1 MTKEQIMNTYA
12 IEQGFESWYDFACNY
27 KSKGYSTHSFL
38 EHQNKVT
45 DLIQE
50 ELKKKI
56 VLENSFKKGS
66 LIRPKENTIVY
77 TEHLDKNSILNTEI
91 L

>member
-1 MTKEQIMNTYA
+1 MNTYA
-12 IEQGFESWYDFACNY
+12 IEQGYESWRDLVINCIYDY
-27 KSKGYSTHSFL
+27 DEVTL
-38 EHQNKVT
+38 IQHQNKVT

-50 ELKKKI
+50 EFKKKI

-66 LIRPKENTIVY
+66 LIRPKENQIIY
-77 TEHLDKNSILNTEI
+77 TEHLDKESILNTEI